1 MTAAPANIEQVKA
14 RISSKQPGKPWHQP
28 LLNPLQDPVR
38 CLLGYFCGVCMFGF
52 NAAAVEGDDNW
63 IMPCLF
69 FYLSSCF
76 CLQWYVGQPIRSK
89 IRQKYGLEE
98 APYSD
103 CISYTGLCC
112 FAICQEAAEIEYQKG
127 QNKHGD
133 GKPTGPAGGAPPP
146 HSAPPTTNAPPAQTM

>member
-1 MTAAPANIEQVKA
+1 LEEVKA

-28 LLNPLQDPVR
+28 LLNPFQDPVR
-38 CLLGYFCGVCMFGF
+38 CLLGYCCGVCMFGF

-69 FYLSSCF
+69 FYLSSIF
-76 CLQWYVGQPIRSK
+76 CLQWYVGQPVRSK

-112 FAICQEAAEIEYQKG
+112 FAICQESAEIEYQKQSG
-127 QNKHGD
+127 NM
-133 GKPTGPAGGAPPP
+133 GKPAGGAPPP
-146 HSAPPTTNAPPAQTM
+146 AQGTTQAPPAQTM